1 MTCRVR
7 KTSDNDSE
15 LVKKTEDWMKI
26 FVSLSD
32 DPLSDFYMGEEA
44 CNFVESLGFSY
55 VCPVH
60 ELALTHS
67 YAHSEGRNEMIAIG
81 TELMPTC
88 DEVWIFGDRLG
99 GISFIEKKTAISL
112 GKKIKR
118 ISSVHMRSKVIPK
131 EYI

>member
-1 MTCRVR
+1 
-7 KTSDNDSE
+7 
-15 LVKKTEDWMKI
+15 MKI

-32 DPLSDFYMGEEA
+32 DPLSDFYMGQEA
-44 CNFVESLGFSY
+44 CNFVESLGYTF

-60 ELALTHS
+60 ELGLFYS
-67 YAHSEGRNEMIAIG
+67 YAHSEGRNEMIVSG
-81 TELMPTC
+81 KELMPTC

-99 GISFIEKKTAISL
+99 GISFEEKKTAISI

-118 ISSVHMRSKVIPK
+118 ISSVHIRSKVIPK